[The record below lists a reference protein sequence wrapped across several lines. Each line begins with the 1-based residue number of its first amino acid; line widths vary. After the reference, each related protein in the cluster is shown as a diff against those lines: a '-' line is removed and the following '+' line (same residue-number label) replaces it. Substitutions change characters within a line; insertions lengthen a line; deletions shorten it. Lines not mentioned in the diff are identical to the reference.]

1 MKMGIEKWIK
11 DVISTARMMFA
22 TASLGGLVLIAAV
35 ASSFDLNNF
44 DQLAAAKKSADK
56 RIVIKNLV
64 VPAGQKLDLTNLQDG
79 TVIEFAGRVTFGYQ
93 EWDGTM
99 IQVKGKNIKVVGK
112 PGNLIDGEGHR
123 WWDKKG
129 GNGGKKKPRFMEV
142 NLEDSLVTG
151 LNIKNPP
158 RHCFVA
164 NYCKNVRIEYV
175 NIDIKDGDT
184 KGAHNTDGFGVGGSQ
199 NVTVANCKVHN
210 QDDCF
215 CTGSGSDTVFENNE
229 CTGGHGISIGS
240 MGNGQKVERVRVRN
254 CKIIRNTNGIRIK
267 SRKGETGLV
276 RDVSFEN
283 IELKDIS
290 KFGIIIQANY
300 LNGGPKGDP
309 TPFPMENIVIKNVRG
324 TVSRKGTNIQVWV
337 APGSAKNWQWNS
349 SVTGGQR
356 EVACK
361 GVPQGINIPCGKK

>member
-1 MKMGIEKWIK
+1 MKPIITSFG
-11 DVISTARMMFA
+11 S
-22 TASLGGLVLIAAV
+22 LVLVVAIASA
-35 ASSFDLNNF
+35 FELNQF
-44 DQLAAAKKSADK
+44 EQLDAAKKSADK

-64 VPAGQKLDLTNLQDG
+64 VPAGKMLDLTNLQQG
-79 TVIEFAGRVTFGYQ
+79 TVIEFEGRLTFGYQ

-99 IQVKGKNIKVVGK
+99 IRIKGKNIRVVGK
-112 PGNLIDGEGHR
+112 PGNLLDGEGHR

-129 GNGGKKKPRFMEV
+129 GNGGKKKPRFIEV

-184 KGAHNTDGFGVGGSQ
+184 KGGHNTDGFGVGGSQ

-215 CTGSGSDTVFENNE
+215 CTGSGSDTIFENNV

-240 MGNGQKVERVRVRN
+240 MGNGQKVERVLVRN
-254 CKIIRNTNGIRIK
+254 CQIIRNTNGIRIK

-276 RDVSFEN
+276 RDVTFEN
-283 IELKDIS
+283 IEMKDIS
-290 KFGIIIQANY
+290 KYGIIIQANY

-309 TPFPMENIVIKNVRG
+309 TPFPMENIIIKNVRG
-324 TVSRKGTNIQVWV
+324 TVSRKGTNTLVWV

-349 SVTGGQR
+349 SITGGQR

-361 GVPQGINIPCGKK
+361 GVPQGLNFPCGKK